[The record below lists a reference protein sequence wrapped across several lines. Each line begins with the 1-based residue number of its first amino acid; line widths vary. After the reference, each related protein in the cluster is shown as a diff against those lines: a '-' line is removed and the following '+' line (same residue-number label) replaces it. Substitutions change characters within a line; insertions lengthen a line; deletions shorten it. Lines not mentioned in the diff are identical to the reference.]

1 MSDVAKNL
9 DQWLRDAHAME
20 VQAEHMLEA
29 QMKRIE
35 HYPDLKARIEQHLS
49 ETRVQREKLEA
60 CMKRRGVSHSTMK
73 DTAGRFS
80 AMMQAMGNMLSGDE
94 VVKGLLASYTFEHME
109 IASYRILV
117 AAAEEDQDLETASAC
132 EQICAEEEAMAS
144 WLEDN
149 MARLTQEFLTR
160 DESGGQQAKR

>member
-1 MSDVAKNL
+1 MTETAKHL

-20 VQAEHMLEA
+20 VQAEHMLTA
-29 QMKRIE
+29 QAKRLDD
-35 HYPDLKARIEQHLS
+35 YPELKARVEQHLT
-49 ETRVQREKLEA
+49 ETQAQRNQLEG
-60 CMKRRGVSHSTMK
+60 CMKRRGVDASVVK

-117 AAAEEDQDLETASAC
+117 AAAEEEQDLETANIC
-132 EQICAEEEAMAS
+132 ERICEEEEAMAS
-144 WLEDN
+144 WLETH
-149 MARLTQEFLTR
+149 MARFTQEFLAR
-160 DESGGQQAKR
+160 DEAAHRAAKR